1 MTDSTD
7 PIIEVMDAVSASIFF
22 GSNRKRARNKYSRY
36 MRLVHPDLNTDSRAE
51 SASARLNELWEE
63 YETAGSDGSARK
75 TGDSARARKAKTM
88 TRVLR
93 LSTVTLFTDSSAGTM
108 PPLLSWVL
116 VRREPSK
123 QLDGAL
129 MLDRAVK
136 LADSMEGS
144 PVSLLIPG
152 DDSTVGSVENMV
164 ISQPDGPHYAV
175 RMSTPVPP
183 STRLL
188 TLGGLVRAVGGEDRV
203 MGEDL
208 AWIMKRVMYTGL
220 ALDSASVALPASGDS
235 DARILDRIAIDPAAH
250 HAYVLWY
257 GFEDA
262 SDGHGDSILSAVA
275 DEVSALF
282 QGGGGR
288 DVGRVKILRF
298 VDGLRY
304 AHHTPAGDVMREYD
318 EMLLDLYGA
327 PRFHEL
333 EIPVTG

>member
-7 PIIEVMDAVSASIFF
+7 PIIEVMSAVSASVFF

-108 PPLLSWVL
+108 STVLSWVL

-152 DDSTVGSVENMV
+152 ATDDASTVGSVENMV

-175 RMSTPVPP
+175 RMRTPVPP

-220 ALDSASVALPASGDS
+220 ALDSAGVALPASGDS
-235 DARILDRIAIDPAAH
+235 DAHILDRIAIDPAAH

-262 SDGHGDSILSAVA
+262 SDDGILSAVA

-282 QGGGGR
+282 PGGGGR
-288 DVGRVKILRF
+288 DAGRVKILRF

-304 AHHTPAGDVMREYD
+304 AHHAPAGDVMREYD

-327 PRFHEL
+327 PRFHEMR
-333 EIPVTG
+333 IPVTG